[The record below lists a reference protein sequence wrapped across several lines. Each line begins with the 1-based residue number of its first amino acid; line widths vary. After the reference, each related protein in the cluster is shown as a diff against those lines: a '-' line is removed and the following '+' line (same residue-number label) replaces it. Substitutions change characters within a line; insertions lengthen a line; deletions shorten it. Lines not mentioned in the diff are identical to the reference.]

1 MHIEVETPTKSKVSD
16 WTAIAV
22 IIAGLIF
29 VGFQVLKDISQPKSA
44 TILTMNDIYRI
55 NGIKRGEEGGMARIA
70 AARKM
75 LEARGDVLVLHA
87 GDALS
92 PSLLGNT
99 YKGAQ
104 MVDMMN
110 FLDLSEDFDPNL
122 FVTFGNHEFDASKCS
137 SPNALISSVRE
148 SNFTW
153 LSGNLDFTKCPSG
166 AGFGEIQTAAN
177 VKPYAIVDMAGMKVG
192 IFGLTLNKSRYAS
205 LMTDQPAPSG
215 TEAADA
221 LDRASYITAAKR
233 HIATLRAEGADYIIG
248 LTHLAKTDDSALLET
263 LGESGPDLIIGGHD
277 HTYMKV
283 GPIKGRFIY
292 KQTADALDVGVHTL
306 TKTADGISHDYEKLY
321 LKADAPK
328 NEAVQQRTDDWLKI
342 HEAGFCA
349 GKKLLTGCLAD
360 AMGTTAIDWQLEELK
375 NRESETAIGNWLTET
390 IVTVAAENSAKGPK
404 TFCPAAGTEPIR
416 VGLLGSGSL
425 RLNYDVPKGYALQR
439 REIEELFPFPMEIA
453 AICTTWGAVKSQI
466 EHGLTLKGE
475 GGWPHLSGVK
485 ISYSPATTGV
495 SAKIL
500 SMTTP
505 DGTTPTDATP
515 MILVANLYVAG
526 QGDGYDWGI
535 CNSLPKGTR
544 CADSI
549 EGGSEPNSVVIRS
562 GGKVQDLKKLVL
574 AEFAA
579 NSSGTVGP
587 TKFEPKMTM
596 VAP

>member
-1 MHIEVETPTKSKVSD
+1 MQIEVETPTKSKVSD
-16 WTAIAV
+16 WIAIAV
-22 IIAGLIF
+22 IIAGLLF
-29 VGFQVLKDISQPKSA
+29 VGFQVLKDVSQPKSA

-70 AARKM
+70 AAREM
-75 LEARGDVLVLHA
+75 LEAQGDVLVLHA

-104 MVDMMN
+104 MVDMLN
-110 FLDLSEDFDPNL
+110 FLDVSEDFDPNL

-137 SPNALISSVRE
+137 RPNALISSVRE
-148 SNFTW
+148 SQFTW

-166 AGFGEIQTAAN
+166 TGFSEIQTAPN
-177 VKPYAIVDMAGMKVG
+177 VKPYATLDMAGMKVG

-215 TEAADA
+215 TETAHA
-221 LDRASYITAAKR
+221 LDRTSYITAAKR
-233 HIATLRAEGADYIIG
+233 HIAALRAEGADYIVG
-248 LTHLAKTDDSALLET
+248 LTHLAKTDDSALLDT
-263 LGESGPDLIIGGHD
+263 LGDDGPDLIVGGHD

-292 KQTADALDVGVHTL
+292 KQSADALDVGVHTL
-306 TKTADGISHDYEKLY
+306 TKTADGITHAYEKLY
-321 LKADAPK
+321 LKAGAPK

-360 AMGTTAIDWQLEELK
+360 PMGKTAIGWQLEEVK

-390 IVTVAAENSAKGPK
+390 IVSVAAENSTG
-404 TFCPAAGTEPIR
+404 FCPAAGVDPIR

-425 RLNYDVPKGYALQR
+425 RLNYNVPAGYAIQR
-439 REIEELFPFPMEIA
+439 REIEELFPFPMQVA

-485 ISYSPATTGV
+485 IHYTPATSSAG
-495 SAKIL
+495 AKIL

-505 DGTTPTDATP
+505 TGAAVADTTPVV
-515 MILVANLYVAG
+515 LVANLYVAA
-526 QGDGYDWGI
+526 QGDGYNWGL
-535 CNSLPKGTR
+535 CTGVKDCG
-544 CADSI
+544 ASI
-549 EGGSEPNSVVIRS
+549 TNGKQANATVIRS
-562 GGKVQDLKKLVL
+562 GGKVQDLKKLAL
-574 AEFAA
+574 SEFAT
-579 NSSGTVGP
+579 NSNGTVGP
-587 TKFEPKMTM
+587 TSFTPKMT
-596 VAP
+596 VAAP